1 MLNTVTLRVL
11 LGIMIVINVVNFS
24 YNNPLLFILTCALGI
39 MVACLDLYHEFTRK
53 KAFTYMAGTVFLI
66 VLYAAIDQGWITA
79 LTFI

>member
-1 MLNTVTLRVL
+1 
-11 LGIMIVINVVNFS
+11 
-24 YNNPLLFILTCALGI
+24 